1 MTEGN
6 TVSLATY
13 LFPHFFTPF
22 FFLVTLTPRDVECL
36 LEGQVRPSD
45 FSPMPTKGASKSCVK
60 VWLGAKSQ
68 IYCTVFNYTKNYCN
82 SLTNS
87 SETLK
92 IVHYVDMIPCLE

>member
-6 TVSLATY
+6 ALSLATC
-13 LFPHFFTPF
+13 LFPHFFTSF
-22 FFLVTLTPRDVECL
+22 FVRVALTPRDMECL

-45 FSPMPTKGASKSCVK
+45 FSPMPTKGASKSCVRL
-60 VWLGAKSQ
+60 WLGAESQ
-68 IYCTVFNYTKNYCN
+68 IYCTVFNYN

-92 IVHYVDMIPCLE
+92 IVYYVDTIPYLE